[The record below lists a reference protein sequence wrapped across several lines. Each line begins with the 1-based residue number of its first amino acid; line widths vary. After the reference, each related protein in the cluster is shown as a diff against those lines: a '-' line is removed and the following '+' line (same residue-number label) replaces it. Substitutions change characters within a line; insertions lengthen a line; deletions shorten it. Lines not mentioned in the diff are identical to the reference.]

1 MSSQLSEMN
10 VTTLSP
16 RKRGPSVVQAEQE
29 TLDGRSSKL
38 RPSGSLS
45 RFRGNDETKRRIFR
59 RGPWE
64 NASAVVI
71 GLGIFMLM
79 QPFVLDLYTYSFDV
93 ILAGTLGFLVTSH
106 FPE

>member
-1 MSSQLSEMN
+1 MGAI
-10 VTTLSP
+10 V
-16 RKRGPSVVQAEQE
+16 KRRLKPPYGAHAQE
-29 TLDGRSSKL
+29 RA
-38 RPSGSLS
+38 SG
-45 RFRGNDETKRRIFR
+45 RIFR

-79 QPFVLDLYTYSFDV
+79 QPFALDLYTYSFAV
-93 ILAGTLGFLVTSH
+93 ILTGTVGFLVTSH